1 MFGMNSSKKIL
12 AENIKA
18 MIANELLTVRGWAM
32 RHKLEQKKIDR
43 IVKEENAVSL
53 DTLDEIANALGLMS
67 WQLLVSGL
75 DLSHPPKI
83 AVTETELKLYER
95 LKVMIKT

>member
-1 MFGMNSSKKIL
+1 MTLMNSSKKIL

-18 MIANELLTVRGWAM
+18 MISSESLTVRGWAM

-53 DTLDEIANALGLMS
+53 DTLDEIADALGLMS
-67 WQLLVSGL
+67 WQLLVAGL

-95 LKVMIKT
+95 LKVMVKT

>member
-1 MFGMNSSKKIL
+1 MFYMNSSKKIL

-53 DTLDEIANALGLMS
+53 DTLDEIASALGLMS
-67 WQLLVSGL
+67 WQLLVVNL

-95 LKVMIKT
+95 LKVLVKS